1 MNQTWTLVGP
11 DCEPY
16 ASDQPGT
23 LGGHRLSRIYG
34 CLNCPAALRAIAS
47 GRYVAQRVFFLTE
60 DHARASG
67 YRPCGVCLP
76 AVYASWKVQQGS
88 VWGASV
94 IQSGAR
100 IVLAAGMDIVG
111 KQTASWVLAE
121 GDHRRACASS
131 PAVIDWR

>member
-34 CLNCPAALRAIAS
+34 RLNCPAALRAIAS
-47 GRYVAQRVFFLTE
+47 GRYVVQRVFFLTE
-60 DHARASG
+60 DHARAAG

-100 IVLAAGMDIVG
+100 IGCAGMESERRV
-111 KQTASWVLAE
+111 VLAE